1 MTNEERVKKQIEFWD
16 NSTTRID
23 INHRPKIPIMDKELY
38 DKHVIPGLIRL
49 GAIPKENL
57 EIGKTYEGY
66 CRNATK
72 AVWLGTQF
80 EYDRYKFGYTFKE
93 KINHFED
100 DNRADLFVP
109 YKKLD

>member
-1 MTNEERVKKQIEFWD
+1 MTKEERVKRQIEFWD
-16 NSTTRID
+16 TNDKRISD
-23 INHRPKIPIMDKELY
+23 IYHPQIPIMDKDLY
-38 DKHVIPGLIRL
+38 YKHVVPGLIRM

-66 CRNATK
+66 CRHATK

-100 DNRADLFVP
+100 DNGYDLFVP
-109 YKKLD
+109 YKQLN